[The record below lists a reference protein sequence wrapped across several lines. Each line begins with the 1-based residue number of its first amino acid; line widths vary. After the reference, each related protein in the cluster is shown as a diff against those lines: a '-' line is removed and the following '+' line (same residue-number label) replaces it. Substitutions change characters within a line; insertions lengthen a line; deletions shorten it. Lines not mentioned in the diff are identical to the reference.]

1 MTRLALIG
9 NGKWGKNYQAEAKK
23 LKDVEIKY
31 VKTYDWKDLLEKKD
45 IDGIIIATPD
55 HTHTEIINAFPDTYL
70 LVEKPFTMSLNEA
83 VQIKNK
89 KIMVGYIYLY
99 NLYLQE
105 QMKGLGQIRK
115 INFVIHNTEKVEG
128 TNPLWYLASHA
139 ISFCLIHLDRPPQK
153 EVKNNKGDLVL
164 TFTYPLTKVT
174 IDVGWN
180 FKTKERLLEI
190 EGDKKIKIDGSEKMK
205 ITPLQNQI
213 RAFVNFIHGTA
224 VPSNLRHAQE
234 VTSVLSDIENS
245 LQ

>member
-31 VKTYDWKDLLEKKD
+31 VRTHDWKDLIDKKD

-55 HTHTEIINAFPDTYL
+55 HTHTDIINAFPDTYL

-89 KIMVGYIYLY
+89 KIMIGYIYLY
-99 NLYLQE
+99 NLALQE
-105 QMKGLGQIRK
+105 KMKGIGQIRK
-115 INFVIHNTEKVEG
+115 INFVIHNTEKVKG
-128 TNPLWYLASHA
+128 TSPLWYLGSHA
-139 ISFCLIHLDRPPQK
+139 ISFCLIHLGRPPQK
-153 EVKNNKGDLVL
+153 EVKNKKEDVSL
-164 TFTYPLTKVT
+164 TLIYPLTKVT

-180 FKTKERLLEI
+180 FKLKERLVEI
-190 EGDKKIKIDGSEKMK
+190 EGDKKIKIDGSEKMD
-205 ITPLQNQI
+205 ITPLQNQL

-224 VPSNLRHAQE
+224 IPSNLRHAQE
-234 VTSVLSDIENS
+234 VTSVLSDIEKS